1 MAWLWV
7 TAAEVLKSQT
17 LTRRLVIWKNTGG
30 NNMQKELQKRYL
42 ELQLLDQQIKQ
53 IQKNI
58 ELIENQMAELE
69 SMSISLE
76 ELSSVKPGTEIF
88 VPVAG
93 GVFVKAELKD
103 NKDLVINVGAG
114 TAVKKSIT
122 QTKGMI
128 ANQINDIASAR
139 DELLMQLH
147 QFVSKAQKIQQD
159 LIKLQEE
166 KE

>member
-1 MAWLWV
+1 
-7 TAAEVLKSQT
+7 
-17 LTRRLVIWKNTGG
+17 
-30 NNMQKELQKRYL
+30 MQKELQKRYL

-93 GVFVKAELKD
+93 GVFAKAELKD